1 MTPETNI
8 LDTEYSTE
16 QEPYTT
22 YKMNME
28 SLTIEGL
35 CNGKEALKQAIY
47 KLIMTER
54 DAFLIYDDKY
64 GIKLVDLYGKDLAY
78 ASAVIK
84 LRLEDCFKN
93 DSRIKGIDNLLLSSD
108 KNRLILTFTVN
119 TEFGT
124 MNFEQNV

>member
-1 MTPETNI
+1 MTPENNV
-8 LDTEYSTE
+8 LNTEYSTE
-16 QEPYTT
+16 AQPYTT

-35 CNGKEALKQAIY
+35 CDGKEALKQAIY

-64 GIKLVDLYGKDLAY
+64 GIKLVDLYGKDMAY
-78 ASAVIK
+78 ASALIK

-93 DSRIKGIDNLLLSSD
+93 DSRIKGITNLLLNSD

-124 MNFEQNV
+124 MDFEQNI

>member
-1 MTPETNI
+1 MTPENNITNI
-8 LDTEYSTE
+8 NFNTIS
-16 QEPYTT
+16 QPYTT

-35 CNGKEALKQAIY
+35 CDGKDALQQAIY

-54 DAFLIYDDKY
+54 DSYLIYDKIY
-64 GIKLVDLYGKDLAY
+64 GIELVDLYGKDMAY

-93 DSRIKGIDNLLLSSD
+93 DSRIKGIENLIINKD
-108 KNRLILTFTVN
+108 KNKLMLSFAVN
-119 TEFGT
+119 TEFGKMSFT
-124 MNFEQNV
+124 QEI

>member
-8 LDTEYSTE
+8 LDTEYNTDS
-16 QEPYTT
+16 EPYTT

-35 CNGKEALKQAIY
+35 CDGKEALKQAIY

-54 DAFLIYDDKY
+54 DAFLIYDHKY
-64 GIKLVDLYGKDLAY
+64 GIKLVDLYGKNMAY

-93 DSRIKGIDNLLLSSD
+93 DSRIKGIDSLLLSSD
-108 KNRLILTFTVN
+108 KNKLVLTFTVN

-124 MNFEQNV
+124 IDFEQDI